1 MGMFSSRKQLEDIKF
16 SVIVYLP
23 NKFIM
28 KAFVAV
34 AVALLVSVVTVA
46 DATLVLKFECPSS
59 APKMFLTPAVTV
71 SNYPSP
77 AGARSVGGCCKEG
90 FDMRTTAGFAWCCK
104 KGTKGHCWGTQCSC
118 DGRSDSAYATS
129 ITAPKVSV
137 ISKS

>member
-1 MGMFSSRKQLEDIKF
+1 MGVFSSRKQLEDIKF
-16 SVIVYLP
+16 SVIVYL
-23 NKFIM
+23 NEFIM

-34 AVALLVSVVTVA
+34 AVALVVSVVTVA

-59 APKMFLTPAVTV
+59 TPRLYVTPAVAV
-71 SNYPSP
+71 ANYPSP
-77 AGARSVGGCCKEG
+77 GGARTVGGCCKEG
-90 FDMRTTAGFAWCCK
+90 FDMRTTATFAWCCK

-129 ITAPKVSV
+129 ITAPTVSV